1 MTNEANNEKFKG
13 GQEYKKEESIGQ
25 EVLCLE
31 PDLNIVLT
39 FKFEPK
45 IASSYKVWTH
55 WMQYNWSKQFNLN
68 LTLTSFSF
76 CEYSLELELKGL
88 PFLKN

>member
-1 MTNEANNEKFKG
+1 MRDLKVGKNIKR
-13 GQEYKKEESIGQ
+13 KKVQGK

-31 PDLNIVLT
+31 RDLNIVLT

-76 CEYSLELELKGL
+76 CEYSLNLELKGL
-88 PFLKN
+88 PFKKF